1 MPYQQSADQ
10 KQTDDDYLDDEY
22 AGRDHSQNPTC
33 AGEIPAG
40 WFHSAVAHV
49 SEIVIS
55 HLPGRNAQQ
64 RTNYQTQNSEG
75 ENNAAAMREHKSS
88 VRSKD

>member
-10 KQTDDDYLDDEY
+10 KQTDDDYLDDENS
-22 AGRDHSQNPTC
+22 GRDHSQNPTC

-55 HLPGRNAQQ
+55 HLPGRNA
-64 RTNYQTQNSEG
+64 NSGQTTKP
-75 ENNAAAMREHKSS
+75 RIPR
-88 VRSKD
+88 VRITLPR